1 VLLVWHVLVLTTSG
15 WNFSVRGKWL
25 CKAASVQ
32 LSGRAA
38 ALVRTTGGYDELHIS
53 ASTGRRGSAPGTHP
67 HTLRG
72 TA

>member
-1 VLLVWHVLVLTTSG
+1 VLQTWHVLVLTTSG
-15 WNFSVRGKWL
+15 CNLSVRGKWL
-25 CKAASVQ
+25 CKAASDQ

-38 ALVRTTGGYDELHIS
+38 ALVRTTGRCDELHIS